1 MRARSKSLANRRFNV
16 LVEWRDP
23 LAEEPSMTAAA
34 ATYQILAEES
44 VEAAITALAKV
55 ATGKHPSLPT
65 YAEISCVSF
74 LSEEEMREL
83 REMEA
88 S

>member
-1 MRARSKSLANRRFNV
+1 MKIRPLANRKFNV
-16 LVEWRDP
+16 FVEWRDP
-23 LAEEPSMTAAA
+23 LAPEPGMTVAA
-34 ATYQILAEES
+34 ATYQVWAEES
-44 VEAAITALAKV
+44 SEAAITALAKV
-55 ATGKHPSLPT
+55 ATGKHPSLPV

-74 LSEEEMREL
+74 LSDEEMREL